1 MRISDWSSDVC
12 SSDLVARE
20 VITQTFTIKALAAI
34 WLPAAY
40 EPRSLSGED
49 LQVRYDEESAT
60 LIVDNEIP
68 TSDGLVYEVTSASPR
83 LTPED
88 LAGTAGAVPEDIRA
102 DYLSLPD
109 GFSDRSAERRVGKV
123 CVSTCRSRGWPY
135 HQKKKRTQRKP
146 K

>member
-88 LAGTAGAVPEDIRA
+88 LAGTAAAVPADIRA
-102 DYLSLPD
+102 DYLSLLD
-109 GFSDRSAERRVGKV
+109 EFSDRV
-123 CVSTCRSRGWPY
+123 RSLEIGRA
-135 HQKKKRTQRKP
+135 HV
-146 K
+146 